1 MIEIKG
7 VIRLSKRRKQHSN
20 DTLEFTVKEETTLL
34 PFLLNAM
41 PHRGR
46 NSVKSILRRGQVSVD
61 QINETKYNYELEVGQ
76 KVSILKNKAARK
88 QGALVGLSILYEDDD
103 IIVVHKEAGLLTI
116 ANKREKERTAHYQ
129 LMQYVRKEHPRNRV
143 FIVHRLDQA
152 TSGVMVFA
160 KNEYAKNTL
169 QKNWQKQVQHRGYVA
184 LVEGKFTKEAGSI
197 TSWLN
202 ETKTH
207 RMYSS
212 FTEGDGQ
219 FAKTKYKL
227 IQANESFSLVDVE
240 LITGKKNQIRVHM
253 NDLGHSV
260 VGDKKYGAKTNPINR
275 LGLHA
280 KHLSFIHPTTGKL
293 ISFTSPVPRVFW
305 QKSAQN

>member
-1 MIEIKG
+1 MTK
-7 VIRLSKRRKQHSN
+7 RSKQQEHN
-20 DTLEFTVKEETTLL
+20 TLDFTVKEETTLL
-34 PFLLNAM
+34 PFLLQVM
-41 PHRGR
+41 PQRGR

-76 KVSILKNKAARK
+76 KVSILKNKAALK
-88 QGALVGLSILYEDDD
+88 LGALVGLSILHEDDD

-129 LMQYVRKEHPRNRV
+129 LMQYVRKAHPRNRV

-160 KNEYAKNTL
+160 KNEHAKNTL
-169 QKNWQKQVQHRGYVA
+169 QKNWQKQVHHRGYVA
-184 LVEGKFTKEAGSI
+184 LVEGKFTKGSGSI

-202 ETKTH
+202 ETKTY

-219 FAKTKYKL
+219 YAKTKYNL
-227 IQANESFSLVDVE
+227 IQANESFSLVEVE

-253 NDLGHSV
+253 QDLGHPV
-260 VGDKKYGAKTNPINR
+260 AGDKKYGATTNPIHR

-280 KHLSFIHPTTGKL
+280 KNLSFTHPTTGKQQHF
-293 ISFTSPVPRVFW
+293 SSPVPRIFW
-305 QKSAQN
+305 QKSAQNE